1 MRGQDIVVLTME
13 DSMKKCDWSK
23 GRFWWKGIAMLL
35 LVIWTGIVIGGLYRQ
50 YDLLGKLEKKCS
62 SHLAK
67 LGFTNVTLLQNTGG
81 DTKHLWCK
89 KTALLQYMMQQEDG
103 EDVTQVALLHQNISA
118 DTKTTLD
125 NQSDE
130 NEDIAVFNNG
140 SFDITENNISLK
152 EYVQA
157 LVSPEPSATDGSVAK
172 EDSSKQTAEKPAS
185 TSGSSS
191 DSDVKQNIAMINKL
205 KKEKKRSYLL
215 KNFYIVDSSTSIDP
229 KIFQVDQLLNRD
241 MTIQQKKEPQILIYH
256 THGASEAFVDSKAGK
271 KEESIIGVG
280 GELAKLLTEKYGYH
294 VLHDET
300 EYDKINGN
308 IDRNKAYN
316 QSYAGVTKTLQ
327 KYPGIQVLIDLH
339 RDGVGNK
346 VQRLTTINGKRTAQ
360 VMFFNGLSRN
370 KKGDIAYLHNDNL
383 QANLAFSLQ
392 MKLACM
398 EQYPDFAKPV
408 YLKNYRYNL
417 HLRER
422 SLLIE
427 LGNENNTLQEAKNA
441 MEPLAGILHQV
452 LSKS

>member
-1 MRGQDIVVLTME
+1 
-13 DSMKKCDWSK
+13 MKKCDWSK
-23 GRFWWKGIAMLL
+23 GRFWWKGIVMLL

-62 SHLAK
+62 NHLAK
-67 LGFTNVTLLQNTGG
+67 LGFTNVTLLQNTGE
-81 DTKHLWCK
+81 DTKHLWCE
-89 KTALLQYMMQQEDG
+89 KTALLQYMMQQDEK
-103 EDVTQVALLHQNISA
+103 EDVTQVALLHQDLAA

-125 NQSDE
+125 NPSDE
-130 NEDIAVFNNG
+130 IEDIAVFNNG
-140 SFDITENNISLK
+140 SFDITEKNISLK

-157 LVSPEPSATDGSVAK
+157 LVSPEPSAAAGSAAK
-172 EDSSKQTAEKPAS
+172 EDSSKQTAVKADSS
-185 TSGSSS
+185 TGSSS
-191 DSDVKQNIAMINKL
+191 DADVKKNIAIINKL

-229 KIFQVDQLLNRD
+229 KIFQVDQLLNRN

-300 EYDKINGN
+300 EYDRINGD

>member
-1 MRGQDIVVLTME
+1 
-13 DSMKKCDWSK
+13 MKKCDWNK
-23 GRFWWKGIAMLL
+23 GRFWWKWIGMLL
-35 LVIWTGIVIGGLYRQ
+35 LVIWTGIVMGGLYRQ
-50 YDLLGKLEKKCS
+50 YDLLGKLEKNCS
-62 SHLAK
+62 EHLVK
-67 LGFTNVTLLQNTGG
+67 LGFTNITLLQNRGY
-81 DTKHLWCK
+81 DTKDLWCE
-89 KTALLQYMMQQEDG
+89 KTALLQYMMQLDDG
-103 EDVTQVALLHQNISA
+103 KDVTQVALIHQNTGDGSA
-118 DTKTTLD
+118 KLD
-125 NQSDE
+125 NPSDE
-130 NEDIAVFNNG
+130 NEDVAVFNNG
-140 SFDITENNISLK
+140 SFDITERNISLK
-152 EYVQA
+152 EYAQN
-157 LVSPEPSATDGSVAK
+157 LVSPAPSTPTAA
-172 EDSSKQTAEKPAS
+172 ENNSSKQTIEKSAPSTGAS
-185 TSGSSS
+185 SAGN
-191 DSDVKQNIAMINKL
+191 VQKNIAMITKL
-205 KKEKKRSYLL
+205 KNEKKRSYLL

-229 KIFQVDQLLNRD
+229 KVFQVDQLLNRN

-256 THGASEAFVDSKAGK
+256 THGASEAFIDSKAGK

-300 EYDKINGN
+300 EYDQINGN

-316 QSYAGVTKTLQ
+316 QSYAGVSKTLQ

-346 VQRLTTINGKRTAQ
+346 VHRLTTINGKRTAQ

-392 MKLACM
+392 LKLACM
-398 EQYPDFAKPV
+398 ERYPDFAKPV

-441 MEPLAGILHQV
+441 MEPLAEILHQV

>member
-1 MRGQDIVVLTME
+1 MSTFMN
-13 DSMKKCDWSK
+13 KCNGNHGKS
-23 GRFWWKGIAMLL
+23 WWKWIAMLL
-35 LVIWTGIVIGGLYRQ
+35 LVIWTGIIIGGLYRQ
-50 YDLLGKLEKKCS
+50 YDLLGKLEKNCS
-62 SHLAK
+62 NRVAR
-67 LGFTNVTLLQNTGG
+67 LGFSNITLLQNTGQDVG
-81 DTKHLWCK
+81 NLLCGR
-89 KTALLQYMMQQEDG
+89 TALLQYMMQQDAG
-103 EDVTQVALLHQNISA
+103 ESVTQVALLQQGGI
-118 DTKTTLD
+118 LD
-125 NQSDE
+125 GQDSSGLSSDE
-130 NEDIAVFNNG
+130 IEDIAVFNNG
-140 SFDITENNISLK
+140 SFDITDKNISLT
-152 EYVQA
+152 EYAQSMY
-157 LVSPEPSATDGSVAK
+157 SPEPTASNEPGSGGNAGTKVT
-172 EDSSKQTAEKPAS
+172 ENLNSSTEKKQSTGVEKNKAII
-185 TSGSSS
+185 
-191 DSDVKQNIAMINKL
+191 QKL
-205 KKEKKRSYLL
+205 KEQKKRSYLL
-215 KNFYIVDSSTSIDP
+215 KNFYIVDSSTSVDP
-229 KIFQVDQLLNRD
+229 KIFQVDRLLNMD
-241 MTIQQKKEPQILIYH
+241 LSMEQKKEPQILIYH
-256 THGASEAFVDSKAGK
+256 THGASEAFVDSKSGK

-300 EYDKINGN
+300 EYDRINGN

-316 QSYAGVTKTLQ
+316 QSYAGVSKTLQ

-392 MKLACM
+392 LKMACM
-398 EQYPDFAKPV
+398 EQYSDFAKPV

>member
-1 MRGQDIVVLTME
+1 ME
-13 DSMKKCDWSK
+13 EFMKKCNGNH
-23 GRFWWKGIAMLL
+23 GRSWWKWIGMLL

-50 YDLLGKLEKKCS
+50 YDLLGKLEKNCS
-62 SHLAK
+62 DRVTK
-67 LGFTNVTLLQNTGG
+67 LGFANVTLLQNTGHDVG
-81 DTKHLWCK
+81 KILCGR
-89 KTALLQYMMQQEDG
+89 TALLQYMIQQSNDEPVAQVSLLQQG
-103 EDVTQVALLHQNISA
+103 HRGVLDVQEASNPS
-118 DTKTTLD
+118 
-125 NQSDE
+125 SDE
-130 NEDIAVFNNG
+130 IEDIAVFDNG
-140 SFDITENNISLK
+140 SFDITDKNISLT
-152 EYVQA
+152 EYVQSFFSPA
-157 LVSPEPSATDGSVAK
+157 PSVSDGSGTGEKASAK
-172 EDSSKQTAEKPAS
+172 AAEKSDPS
-185 TSGSSS
+185 TEK
-191 DSDVKQNIAMINKL
+191 KQSTGVEKNKAMIQQLEKQ
-205 KKEKKRSYLL
+205 KKRSYLL

-229 KIFQVDQLLNRD
+229 KVFQVDRLLNMD
-241 MTIQQKKEPQILIYH
+241 LTIQQKKEPQILIYH

-294 VLHDET
+294 VMHDET
-300 EYDKINGN
+300 EYDRINGN

-316 QSYAGVTKTLQ
+316 QSYAGVSKTLQ

-392 MKLACM
+392 LKLACM
-398 EQYPDFAKPV
+398 EQYSDFAKPV

>member
-1 MRGQDIVVLTME
+1 MSTF
-13 DSMKKCDWSK
+13 MKKCSGNHGK
-23 GRFWWKGIAMLL
+23 SWWKWIGMLL

-50 YDLLGKLEKKCS
+50 YDLLGKLEKNCS
-62 SHLAK
+62 NRVAK
-67 LGFTNVTLLQNTGG
+67 LGFTNVTLLQNTGQDVKNLLCG
-81 DTKHLWCK
+81 
-89 KTALLQYMMQQEDG
+89 KTALLQYMMQQQDTGKSVAQVSLLQQGQGGVLDG
-103 EDVTQVALLHQNISA
+103 QES
-118 DTKTTLD
+118 
-125 NQSDE
+125 SDE
-130 NEDIAVFNNG
+130 IEDIAVFNNE
-140 SFDITENNISLK
+140 SFDITDKNISLT
-152 EYVQA
+152 EYVQSM
-157 LVSPEPSATDGSVAK
+157 VTSPPTASDGSGSEESAGTEVTANL
-172 EDSSKQTAEKPAS
+172 DQSAEKKQS
-185 TSGSSS
+185 TG
-191 DSDVKQNIAMINKL
+191 VEKNVAMIQKL
-205 KKEKKRSYLL
+205 KEQKKRSYLL

-229 KIFQVDQLLNRD
+229 KVFQVDRLLNMD
-241 MTIQQKKEPQILIYH
+241 LTMQQNKEPQILIYH
-256 THGASEAFVDSKAGK
+256 THGASEAFVDSKSGK

-300 EYDKINGN
+300 EYDRINGN

-316 QSYAGVTKTLQ
+316 QSYAGVSKTLQ
-327 KYPGIQVLIDLH
+327 KYPGIQVLVDLH

-392 MKLACM
+392 LKLACM
-398 EQYPDFAKPV
+398 EKYPDFAKPV

-422 SLLIE
+422 ALLIE

>member
-1 MRGQDIVVLTME
+1 
-13 DSMKKCDWSK
+13 MKKCDWNK
-23 GRFWWKGIAMLL
+23 GRFWWKWIGMLL
-35 LVIWTGIVIGGLYRQ
+35 LVIWTGIVMGGLYRQ
-50 YDLLGKLEKKCS
+50 YDLLGKLEKNCS
-62 SHLAK
+62 EHLAK
-67 LGFTNVTLLQNTGG
+67 LGFSNITLLQNRGH
-81 DTKHLWCK
+81 DTKDLWCE
-89 KTALLQYMMQQEDG
+89 KTALLQYMMQLDDG
-103 EDVTQVALLHQNISA
+103 EDVTQVALIHQNTGDGSA
-118 DTKTTLD
+118 KLD
-125 NQSDE
+125 NPSDE
-130 NEDIAVFNNG
+130 NEDVAVFNNG
-140 SFDITENNISLK
+140 SFDITERNISLK
-152 EYVQA
+152 EYAQN
-157 LVSPEPSATDGSVAK
+157 LVSPAPSTPTAA
-172 EDSSKQTAEKPAS
+172 ENNSSKQTTEKSAPSTGAS
-185 TSGSSS
+185 SAGN
-191 DSDVKQNIAMINKL
+191 VQKNIAMITKL
-205 KKEKKRSYLL
+205 KNEKKRSYLL

-229 KIFQVDQLLNRD
+229 KVFQVDQLLNRN

-256 THGASEAFVDSKAGK
+256 THGASEAFIDSKAGK

-300 EYDKINGN
+300 EYDRINGN

-316 QSYAGVTKTLQ
+316 QSYAGVSKTLQ

-346 VQRLTTINGKRTAQ
+346 VHRLTNINGKRTAQ

-392 MKLACM
+392 LKLACM

-422 SLLIE
+422 ALLIE

>member
-1 MRGQDIVVLTME
+1 
-13 DSMKKCDWSK
+13 MKKCNEKHGKS
-23 GRFWWKGIAMLL
+23 WWKWVVMLL
-35 LVIWTGIVIGGLYRQ
+35 LLIWTGIVIGGLYRQ
-50 YDLLGKLEKKCS
+50 YDLLGKLEKNCS
-62 SHLAK
+62 NRVAK
-67 LGFTNVTLLQNTGG
+67 LGFNNVTLLQNTGRDMKNLLCG
-81 DTKHLWCK
+81 S
-89 KTALLQYMMQQEDG
+89 TALLQYMMQRDAG
-103 EDVTQVALLHQNISA
+103 EPVAQVALLQQGQNGV
-118 DTKTTLD
+118 LD
-125 NQSDE
+125 GQESGNLSSDE
-130 NEDIAVFNNG
+130 IEDIAVFNNG
-140 SFDITENNISLK
+140 SFDITDKNISLT
-152 EYVQA
+152 EYAQSMF
-157 LVSPEPSATDGSVAK
+157 SPAPTATNGAGSEKNVADNVTEK
-172 EDSSKQTAEKPAS
+172 TDSSTEKKQSTGVEKNK
-185 TSGSSS
+185 T
-191 DSDVKQNIAMINKL
+191 MIQKL
-205 KKEKKRSYLL
+205 KEQKKRSYLL

-229 KIFQVDQLLNRD
+229 KIFQVDRLLNMD
-241 MTIQQKKEPQILIYH
+241 MTMQKKKEPQILIYH
-256 THGASEAFVDSKAGK
+256 THGASEAFIDSKAGK

-300 EYDKINGN
+300 EYDRINGD

-346 VQRLTTINGKRTAQ
+346 VHRLTNINGKRTAQ

-392 MKLACM
+392 LKLACM

>member
-1 MRGQDIVVLTME
+1 
-13 DSMKKCDWSK
+13 MKECSGNHGKS
-23 GRFWWKGIAMLL
+23 WWKWVGMLL
-35 LVIWTGIVIGGLYRQ
+35 LVIWTGIIIGGLYRQ
-50 YDLLGKLEKKCS
+50 YDLLGKLEKNCS
-62 SHLAK
+62 NRVAK
-67 LGFTNVTLLQNTGG
+67 LGFANVTLLQNTGQDLNSLLCG
-81 DTKHLWCK
+81 R
-89 KTALLQYMMQQEDG
+89 TALLQYMIQQNNSESAAQVTLLQQGQNGMLDG
-103 EDVTQVALLHQNISA
+103 QKS
-118 DTKTTLD
+118 
-125 NQSDE
+125 SDFSSNE
-130 NEDIAVFNNG
+130 MEDIAVFNNG
-140 SFDITENNISLK
+140 SFDITDKNISLTEYTQSMFTPTPAATGKSNSGESVSANVTEKKDQSTKSK
-152 EYVQA
+152 ESTGV
-157 LVSPEPSATDGSVAK
+157 
-172 EDSSKQTAEKPAS
+172 EK
-185 TSGSSS
+185 
-191 DSDVKQNIAMINKL
+191 NIAVIKKL
-205 KKEKKRSYLL
+205 KEQKKRSYLL

-229 KIFQVDQLLNRD
+229 KVFQVDTLLNMD
-241 MTIQQKKEPQILIYH
+241 LTIQQKKEPQILIYH
-256 THGASEAFVDSKAGK
+256 THGASEAFIDSKSGK

-300 EYDKINGN
+300 EYDRINGN

-316 QSYAGVTKTLQ
+316 QSYAGVSKTLQ

-346 VQRLTTINGKRTAQ
+346 IHRLTNINGKQTAQ

-392 MKLACM
+392 LKLACM
-398 EQYPDFAKPV
+398 KQYPDFAKPV

-422 SLLIE
+422 ALLIE

>member
-1 MRGQDIVVLTME
+1 
-13 DSMKKCDWSK
+13 MKKCNEKHGKS
-23 GRFWWKGIAMLL
+23 WWKWVVMLL
-35 LVIWTGIVIGGLYRQ
+35 LLIWTGIVIGGLYRQ
-50 YDLLGKLEKKCS
+50 YDLLGKLEKNCS
-62 SHLAK
+62 NRVAK
-67 LGFTNVTLLQNTGG
+67 LGFNNVTLLQNTGRDMKNLLCG
-81 DTKHLWCK
+81 S
-89 KTALLQYMMQQEDG
+89 TALLQYMMQRDAG
-103 EDVTQVALLHQNISA
+103 EPVAQVALLQQGQNGV
-118 DTKTTLD
+118 LD
-125 NQSDE
+125 GQESGNLSSDE
-130 NEDIAVFNNG
+130 IEDIAVFNNG
-140 SFDITENNISLK
+140 SFDITDKNISLT
-152 EYVQA
+152 EYAQSMF
-157 LVSPEPSATDGSVAK
+157 SPAPTATNGAGSEKNVAGNVTEK
-172 EDSSKQTAEKPAS
+172 TDSSTEKKHS
-185 TSGSSS
+185 TG
-191 DSDVKQNIAMINKL
+191 VEKNKTMIQKL
-205 KKEKKRSYLL
+205 KEQKKRSYLL

-229 KIFQVDQLLNRD
+229 KIFQVDRLLNMD
-241 MTIQQKKEPQILIYH
+241 MTMQKKKEPQILIYH
-256 THGASEAFVDSKAGK
+256 THGASEAFIDSKAGK

-300 EYDKINGN
+300 EYDRINGD

-346 VQRLTTINGKRTAQ
+346 VHRLTNINGKRTAQ

-392 MKLACM
+392 LKLACM